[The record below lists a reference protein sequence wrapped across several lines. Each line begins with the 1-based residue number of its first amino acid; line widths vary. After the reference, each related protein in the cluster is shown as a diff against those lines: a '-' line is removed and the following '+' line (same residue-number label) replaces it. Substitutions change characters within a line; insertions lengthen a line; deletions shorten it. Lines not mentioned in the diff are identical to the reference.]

1 MYTIATV
8 GSTVPN
14 KLRNVQGKRARTRQ
28 NPDPTESRASEVTT
42 IAWTVSVTGVLIADL
57 MVVAAHLYARSNPDA
72 QPARLLETIML
83 LSASAMGIV
92 SLVLLPLVWRT
103 RRLKPPTGYIAFAIF
118 VSAAPLLAT
127 LTRLVP

>member
-1 MYTIATV
+1 MYTIATT

-14 KLRNVQGKRARTRQ
+14 NRRINRGKRVRTRQ
-28 NPDPTESRASEVTT
+28 SLDPPESRASEVVT

-92 SLVLLPLVWRT
+92 SLALLPVVWRT
-103 RRLKPPTGYIAFAIF
+103 RRLKPPPGYIAFA
-118 VSAAPLLAT
+118 VCVAVAPLLAT
-127 LTRLVP
+127 VVRLLA